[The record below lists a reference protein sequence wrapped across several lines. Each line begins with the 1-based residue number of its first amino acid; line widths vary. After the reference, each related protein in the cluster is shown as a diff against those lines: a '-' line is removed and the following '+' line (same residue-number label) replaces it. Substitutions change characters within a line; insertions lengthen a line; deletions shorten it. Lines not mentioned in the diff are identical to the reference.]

1 MVNLWTEISA
11 TATGQS
17 KKKAK
22 HAVAKRAIEVIIKD
36 SDYQVEN
43 PEVILELL
51 NQELK

>member
-1 MVNLWTEISA
+1 MVWSEVSA

-22 HAVAKRAIEVIIKD
+22 HAVAKKAIEVIIKE

-43 PEVILELL
+43 ADMILEAL
-51 NQELK
+51 NQELGFI